1 MATGFGVIDVERKGK
16 YRLVEFGAI
25 KARAKAPLEIRLLTI
40 FRALVDT
47 IDKHHPERVA
57 VEGIYQAKNV
67 RSALTL
73 GHARGA
79 ALLAAAAAGLP
90 LAAFSPSTVKA
101 HVSGYGLADKQQ
113 VSWMVSRLL
122 NLPADLRPGDASDA
136 LALAICGADLMPDAQ
151 QAGPK

>member
-1 MATGFGVIDVERKGK
+1 MIDFGVIRPPAKSPLEA
-16 YRLVEFGAI
+16 RLLVIYQELGAI
-25 KARAKAPLEIRLLTI
+25 IAKHA
-40 FRALVDT
+40 
-47 IDKHHPERVA
+47 PERVA

-79 ALLAAAAAGLP
+79 ALLAAAAVGLP
-90 LAAFSPSTVKA
+90 LATFAPSTVKA

-122 NLPADLRPGDASDA
+122 GLPADLAPGDASDA
-136 LALAICGADLMPDAQ
+136 LALAICGADLMPDALVGR
-151 QAGPK
+151 AM

>member
-1 MATGFGVIDVERKGK
+1 MIDFGVIRPSS
-16 YRLVEFGAI
+16 
-25 KARAKAPLEIRLLTI
+25 KAPLEKRLLAI
-40 FRALVDT
+40 FRGVKDVIL
-47 IDKHHPERVA
+47 KHAPERVA

-79 ALLAAAAAGLP
+79 ALLAAAEADLP
-90 LAAFSPSTVKA
+90 LAAFAPSTVKA

-122 NLPADLRPGDASDA
+122 GLPADLSPGDAADA
-136 LALAICGADLMPDAQ
+136 LALAICGADLMPDLEKVKLQ
-151 QAGPK
+151 